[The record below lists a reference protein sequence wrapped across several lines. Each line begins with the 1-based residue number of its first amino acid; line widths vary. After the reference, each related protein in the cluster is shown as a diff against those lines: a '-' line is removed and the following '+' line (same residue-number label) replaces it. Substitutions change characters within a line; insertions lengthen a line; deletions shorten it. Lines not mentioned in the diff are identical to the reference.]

1 MSTVGHQNL
10 FKIINSQKS
19 LVMKKLSFTAL
30 MMIVSFTAFSQCY
43 QSRMGKDILYRGYS
57 NRIDLLDC
65 DDVESIVSSDCSI
78 HKKDG
83 DFIVKT
89 GKSQTAVLHVLSS
102 TGDTLNSK
110 TYRVLNL
117 PTPTVFLSGAASG
130 QSANKGSGIV
140 QVKYGAGIPIKE
152 IFEVKSWELRMN
164 DAVVKGKGVQLNESA
179 KVVLRS
185 GNRGD
190 NVTIIVTVL
199 GSDGIARKV
208 TGNWTLN

>member
-1 MSTVGHQNL
+1 
-10 FKIINSQKS
+10 
-19 LVMKKLSFTAL
+19 MKELSFTAL
-30 MMIVSFTAFSQCY
+30 MMIVSITAMSQCN
-43 QSRMGKDILYRGYS
+43 QSTMSTDILYRGFK
-57 NRIDLLDC
+57 NKIDLKDC
-65 DDVESIVSSDCSI
+65 KDVANIVSNECSI
-78 HKKDG
+78 SKQDG
-83 DFIVKT
+83 KFIVKVKT
-89 GKSQTAVLHVLSS
+89 GKYESALLHVLSS
-102 TGDTLNSK
+102 SGDTLNSK

-130 QSANKGSGIV
+130 QNANKGSGIV

-152 IFEVKSWELRMN
+152 SFEVKSWELRMN

-190 NVTIIVTVL
+190 NVTIIVTAL

-208 TGNWTLN
+208 TGTWTLN